1 MNLILKNGGNNMANI
16 TKPFIKRKST
26 ESVEQIKFVQH
37 VRTFYPEV
45 LVFSVPNG
53 GGVSSSQRVRLTQ
66 EGMLAGVPDV
76 LLFALN
82 LPTLAIEFKRPDG
95 KGKISPEQEA
105 VQLQMEGLGA
115 VVRVATSVEQAK
127 DHMAQWLG
135 RV

>member
-1 MNLILKNGGNNMANI
+1 MSNI

-53 GGVSSSQRVRLTQ
+53 GDVSASQRIRLTQ

-76 LLFALN
+76 LLFAQHR
-82 LPTLAIEFKRPDG
+82 PTLAIEFKRPDG
-95 KGKISPEQEA
+95 KGKVSSEQVA
-105 VQLQMEGLGA
+105 VGVQFEGVGA
-115 VVRVATSVEQAK
+115 VVRVATSSDQAK
-127 DHMAQWLG
+127 LFMSDWLASE
-135 RV
+135 

>member
-1 MNLILKNGGNNMANI
+1 MANI

-95 KGKISPEQEA
+95 KGKVSPEQQA
-105 VQLQMEGLGA
+105 VQMQMEGVGA
-115 VVRVATSVEQAK
+115 VVRVATSAEVAK
-127 DHMAQWLG
+127 GFLQEWLDE
-135 RV
+135 V

>member
-1 MNLILKNGGNNMANI
+1 MVGMMNI

-37 VRTFYPEV
+37 VRTFHPEV

-53 GGVSSSQRVRLTQ
+53 GDVSASQRIRLTQ

-76 LLFALN
+76 LLFALH

-95 KGKISPEQEA
+95 KGKISPEQIA
-105 VQLQMEGLGA
+105 VGLQLEGVGA
-115 VVRVATSVEQAK
+115 ILKIATSADQAK
-127 DHMAQWLG
+127 QYMAEWLASE
-135 RV
+135 

>member
-1 MNLILKNGGNNMANI
+1 MNI

-37 VRTFYPEV
+37 VRTFHPDV

-53 GGVSSSQRVRLTQ
+53 GDVSASQRIRLTQ

-76 LLFALN
+76 LLFALH

-95 KGKISPEQEA
+95 KGKVSPEQIA
-105 VQLQMEGLGA
+105 VGLQLEGVGA
-115 VVRVATSVEQAK
+115 VLKIATSADQAK
-127 DHMAQWLG
+127 QYMAEWLAG
-135 RV
+135 V